1 MVVEMVLRMDMQS
14 DAKMVAS
21 KVDAMAAMMVV
32 KTVVVWVRYLELLKV
47 ETRESS

>member
-1 MVVEMVLRMDMQS
+1 MVVGMVLRLDVQS

-32 KTVVVWVRYLELLKV
+32 KTVDKTVSNWVCLQV
-47 ETRESS
+47 E